1 MNLNTREEFLLM
13 STSIRKT
20 LSSALFCTVCLGS
33 VLALAG
39 CGSSATSPAA
49 GAVTG
54 AAGSSTASAGGGSTG
69 GSGLGSGGGSTA
81 SSGGSATGAIATT
94 SSVSGDATGGLVTT
108 LGNTVS
114 TVGTQ
119 LSSTGSTTGGPLG
132 AIVDGLGG
140 TVTQTGDLL
149 SGTGSTLTTSGLTG
163 LPVVGPTVTGVA
175 DAVDPVTNALAD
187 VTVLNTSTGS
197 STVTPL
203 LSANVLSTSPQP
215 NAPVQ
220 VGVLSNGQVVQLK
233 VGSLNTATLP
243 VASTLLATANQ
254 SLGGAVGGGVDTLA
268 NGAGNVPVLGGA

>member
-1 MNLNTREEFLLM
+1 MSLKLKLISAGHGKHTCRAWQFKCHRPPSERPETGAGQDEFEHARGV
-13 STSIRKT
+13 SFNVHVHSQDVI
-20 LSSALFCTVCLGS
+20 FGS
-33 VLALAG
+33 VLHGLPGFRAG
-39 CGSSATSPAA
+39 AGRLGSSATSPAA

-233 VGSLNTATLP
+233 V
-243 VASTLLATANQ
+243 
-254 SLGGAVGGGVDTLA
+254 
-268 NGAGNVPVLGGA
+268 